1 MLRDR
6 FRKWHIN
13 NKNRRAKAQ
22 SKDPMVQTPSYH
34 IVKVDSPSRPPP
46 ACIDDIQLRQ
56 ILCNCSHW
64 YDETWRQKNLS
75 SFVDANRPTVFVD
88 LHRAS
93 DAIFLATQT
102 NSQTSWEIL
111 KQIGG
116 DIYSIPWLQLSP
128 DVLVDLLDIFLG
140 WQMRPW
146 DENESALLTNLRSL
160 WQAAVVERLALDHPI
175 SLLTRAALQ
184 GNLSVILC
192 ERMSNLAES
201 KIVDN
206 VEDTAQREQLVTHS
220 RIMSSRTFHD
230 IGEYR
235 MADDLLT
242 GYDTKEC
249 GGTRLSSTQITE
261 ICYLLARS
269 KYQQRKYAEAERLVN
284 EASRSNPVD
293 HVARTFAIA
302 EGHARVL
309 LCQSKITEVVMVL
322 DEALSRHSH
331 DVEECDATS
340 ATAMSLRSL
349 AYWTRIWRV
358 EVEDGDK
365 LDCIVQRL
373 SSLNLD

>member
-6 FRKWHIN
+6 FRKWQIN

-22 SKDPMVQTPSYH
+22 SKDLMVQTPSYH
-34 IVKVDSPSRPPP
+34 IAKVDSPSRPPP
-46 ACIDDIQLRQ
+46 VCIDDVQLRH

-75 SFVDANRPTVFVD
+75 SFVDTNGPTVFVH
-88 LHRAS
+88 LRRAS

-116 DIYSIPWLQLSP
+116 EIYSIPWLQLSP
-128 DVLVDLLDIFLG
+128 DVLVDLLDILLE
-140 WQMRPW
+140 WQMGPW

-206 VEDTAQREQLVTHS
+206 VEDTAQKERLVTRS
-220 RIMSSRTFHD
+220 RIISSRMFYD
-230 IGEYR
+230 IGEYW
-235 MADDLLT
+235 MIDHLLA
-242 GYDTKEC
+242 GYDTEEG
-249 GGTRLSSTQITE
+249 GGTRLSPEEISK
-261 ICYLLARS
+261 ICYLLATS
-269 KYQQRKYAEAERLVN
+269 KFQQRKYAEAERLFD

-293 HVARTFAIA
+293 RIARTFDIA
-302 EGHARVL
+302 KWHIRVL
-309 LCQSKITEVVMVL
+309 LCQNKITEVVMVL
-322 DEALSRHSH
+322 DEALSRHSP
-331 DVEECDATS
+331 DIEECDAMS
-340 ATAMSLRSL
+340 LAAMSLRNL
-349 AYWTRIWRV
+349 AYWTKVWRV
-358 EVEDGDK
+358 EVEDCDE

-373 SSLNLD
+373 SSLKLD